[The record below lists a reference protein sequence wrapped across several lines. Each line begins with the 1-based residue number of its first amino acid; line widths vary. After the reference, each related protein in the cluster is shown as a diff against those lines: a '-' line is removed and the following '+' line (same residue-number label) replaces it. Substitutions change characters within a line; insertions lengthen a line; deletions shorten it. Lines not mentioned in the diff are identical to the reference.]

1 MQARLSCS
9 AHRRFRRAGHTLRD
23 FNDNYQYGNL
33 LFQQPVGGVSTGFL
47 ENSPSTHY
55 YWLPTPQG
63 DILVGF
69 DQGINSYAVY
79 TDHLGTPRLL
89 TKIDNPQNPKPI
101 TDTSNDLPLADY
113 GQPEGISPMAI
124 PVWQWSYSPFGA
136 DLANGYE
143 ARPTTI
149 KNNFKPDLWAWM
161 GLPETGGADPNQ
173 VAQETWRIEQNLHI
187 QPVLNIRYPGQYY
200 DFESGLVQNWWRTY
214 EPKIGRYTSA
224 DPIGLNGGWNRFA
237 YVAGD
242 GVNYIDPNGLWPKGA
257 GRPLGGYNPNDVRG
271 GFRPDGTSSV
281 YHPDNYDPDTAAA
294 ILITSAFSIGTE
306 AISSLSMC
314 SRLAAKEG
322 LFGARTAPELQEI
335 YQWGRG
341 ASGAQKAREGLS
353 VADMAR
359 IKAAETKGRVQAGK
373 RMYEAAQREGKG
385 GQTAIERA
393 QYLEEILR
401 RWGR

>member
-23 FNDNYQYGNL
+23 FNDNYQYDQNGNL

-79 TDHLGTPRLL
+79 TDHLGTPRLV
-89 TKIDNPQNPKPI
+89 TKIDNPQTPRAE

-113 GQPEGISPMAI
+113 GQPEGISPQAI

-143 ARPTTI
+143 ARPTTMA
-149 KNNFKPDLWAWM
+149 NNFKPDLWSWM

-173 VAQETWRIEQNLHI
+173 VAQETWRIQANLSI
-187 QPVLNIRYPGQYY
+187 PPVLNIRYPGQYY
-200 DFESGLVQNWWRTY
+200 DFEAGLVQNWWRTY

-224 DPIGLNGGWNRFA
+224 DPIGLGGGWNRFA
-237 YVAGD
+237 YVEGD
-242 GVNYIDPNGLWPKGA
+242 GINLSDRMGLATQSDIKIATDVIRKYIP
-257 GRPLGGYNPNDVRG
+257 
-271 GFRPDGTSSV
+271 
-281 YHPDNYDPDTAAA
+281 
-294 ILITSAFSIGTE
+294 
-306 AISSLSMC
+306 
-314 SRLAAKEG
+314 
-322 LFGARTAPELQEI
+322 EI
-335 YQWGRG
+335 YHKSVSAITTVSNLSNWYG
-341 ASGAQKAREGLS
+341 APLQGYTDLKNNIQINANLYGDCKTPVDEFVASDFLQTIAHEWQHAQQSTFEKALTHGTLHHQLDRN
-353 VADMAR
+353 
-359 IKAAETKGRVQAGK
+359 AALIAERVLLEFQRK
-373 RMYEAAQREGKG
+373 RKTTPQDSC
-385 GQTAIERA
+385 TCS
-393 QYLEEILR
+393 LR
-401 RWGR
+401 

>member
-79 TDHLGTPRLL
+79 TDHLGTPRLV
-89 TKIDNPQNPKPI
+89 TKIESPQNPKPI

-113 GQPEGISPMAI
+113 GQPEGISPLAI

-143 ARPTTI
+143 ARPTTMA
-149 KNNFKPDLWAWM
+149 NNFKPDLWSWM
-161 GLPETGGADPNQ
+161 GLPETGGADANQ

-214 EPKIGRYTSA
+214 EPRIGRYTSA

-237 YVAGD
+237 YVEGD
-242 GVNYIDPNGLWPKGA
+242 GVNGFDPDGLRGLVFYPRPPPPRPNQLLLPFNPIRPPGAQPAPRWRAEIPNNFESRQVTWNTTADLIDPPNLNYGNPVPAPAPLLPPNPGCIWVFKSNQANQCTNGGNQWRQVCGPFA
-257 GRPLGGYNPNDVRG
+257 YPL
-271 GFRPDGTSSV
+271 
-281 YHPDNYDPDTAAA
+281 
-294 ILITSAFSIGTE
+294 
-306 AISSLSMC
+306 
-314 SRLAAKEG
+314 
-322 LFGARTAPELQEI
+322 
-335 YQWGRG
+335 
-341 ASGAQKAREGLS
+341 
-353 VADMAR
+353 
-359 IKAAETKGRVQAGK
+359 
-373 RMYEAAQREGKG
+373 
-385 GQTAIERA
+385 
-393 QYLEEILR
+393 
-401 RWGR
+401 